1 MDLMKDTV
9 YMTGYLANVDILIS
23 LHTQWTE
30 KLSPPLQDALK
41 ATVCCVVPTVIL
53 LLRLISMA

>member
-30 KLSPPLQDALK
+30 KLSPPLQDAVE
-41 ATVCCVVPTVIL
+41 AIVCCVVPTVIYNVQD
-53 LLRLISMA
+53 